1 MICAALGILLMIA
14 VVRTERLA
22 TSCGL
27 APWLRP
33 AVGGALVGA
42 IALVTPQVLSAGHGA
57 MHLNLE
63 TGVALS
69 ALLEVFALKALA
81 SALTIGALE

>member
-1 MICAALGILLMIA
+1 
-14 VVRTERLA
+14 
-22 TSCGL
+22 
-27 APWLRP
+27 
-33 AVGGALVGA
+33 
-42 IALVTPQVLSAGHGA
+42 

-69 ALLEVFALKALA
+69 ALLGVFALKALA